1 MSAPGPVNLLVDAKL
16 VFFLLL
22 AVDIGYECCEL
33 YQPLLCVLEHGL
45 ATVKGDDLCHL
56 LIGQSEVEEIEVLRN
71 VGWGLRAGDHDVSLL
86 DVPTQDDLGR
96 ELAVLPPAAGGV
108 AATLSL
114 VL

>member
-1 MSAPGPVNLLVDAKL
+1 MQCGW
-16 VFFLLL
+16 
-22 AVDIGYECCEL
+22 EL
-33 YQPLLCVLEHGL
+33 G
-45 ATVKGDDLCHL
+45 TRFRDL
-56 LIGQSEVEEIEVLRN
+56 
-71 VGWGLRAGDHDVSLL
+71 SLL